1 MKSIQAKSCPSELCL
16 FQFWNTYIFKL
27 NSYRIHVQHLPCLTL
42 SLWASKVG
50 SFKQNSHTSALW
62 SSVVDS
68 GLVWALPN
76 PRSEPGISYFLDEA
90 ENNSK
95 VLWIG
100 NLKCH
105 NWLSQLAKGF
115 CPNLWESMHAEITW
129 NCSGELWLL
138 CKLLSTAVL
147 VSLLEAPAL
156 RHWDTVMSKLQ
167 CVSSEAVPTFSQT
180 VQGQLFRIHMSTEP
194 VQAWILSVFLKC
206 IFIE

>member
-90 ENNSK
+90 ENNSR

-100 NLKCH
+100 NLKFH

-138 CKLLSTAVL
+138 CKLLFTAVL
-147 VSLLEAPAL
+147 FSLLEAL
-156 RHWDTVMSKLQ
+156 RYSNEQVAMCFEWSCTNFFTDCRRTAFQDSHVYWT
-167 CVSSEAVPTFSQT
+167 SSSMNA
-180 VQGQLFRIHMSTEP
+180 
-194 VQAWILSVFLKC
+194 
-206 IFIE
+206 